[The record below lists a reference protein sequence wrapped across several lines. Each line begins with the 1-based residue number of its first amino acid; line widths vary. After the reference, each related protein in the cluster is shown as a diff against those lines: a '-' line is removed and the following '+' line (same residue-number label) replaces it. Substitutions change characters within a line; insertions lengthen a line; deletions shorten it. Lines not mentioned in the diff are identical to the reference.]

1 MMIVLLAE
9 HASMSVLLKQ
19 YLKETSI
26 RLIRMYALTVELA
39 LMFVLL
45 RLFIPHSIAI
55 YEMIRDMP
63 WHVLFYFYW
72 GPYLAFSRIPCTSV
86 FLIISSILIPGFFII
101 YDSII
106 LKPSQM
112 AACPGDSFVK

>member
-1 MMIVLLAE
+1 MIVLLVE
-9 HASMSVLLKQ
+9 HASMNAQLKQ
-19 YLKETSI
+19 FQKAI
-26 RLIRMYALTVELA
+26 FIKLIRMFALIAVHV
-39 LMFVLL
+39 LMFALL
-45 RLFIPHSIAI
+45 RLFILHSITI

-72 GPYLAFSRIPCTSV
+72 GLNFAFSRIPWISV
-86 FLIISSILIPGFFII
+86 FLIISSIFIPWFFII

>member
-9 HASMSVLLKQ
+9 HASMSALLKQ
-19 YLKETSI
+19 YLKATSI
-26 RLIRMYALTVELA
+26 RLIRMYALTAELV
-39 LMFVLL
+39 LMFALL
-45 RLFIPHSIAI
+45 RLFIPHSITI

-63 WHVLFYFYW
+63 WRVLFYFYW
-72 GPYLAFSRIPCTSV
+72 GLYFAFSRIPWTSV
-86 FLIISSILIPGFFII
+86 FLIISSIFIPWFFII

-112 AACPGDSFVK
+112 AASPGDSFVK